1 MTKFIKVI
9 NSYGN
14 TIYINP
20 DRILHFGGCEDSPYF
35 ELGEEAF
42 NVKTPLSEIVEQLV
56 ENGYLK
62 GGNNEND

>member
-14 TIYINP
+14 IIYINP
-20 DRILHFGGCEDSPYF
+20 DHIVHFGGCEDSPYF
-35 ELGEEAF
+35 ELDGEAF
-42 NVKTPLSEIVEQLV
+42 TVKTPLSEIVEQLV

-62 GGNNEND
+62 GGEK